1 MMYVGLMLIVSVIG
15 TIVVS
20 VVVWEFIN
28 LEISSRIMV

>member
-15 TIVVS
+15 IIVVS
-20 VVVWEFIN
+20 VAVWEFIN